1 MGDGGGSPFAAIVV
15 GFSVFVARWA
25 LSRAWADDGFSVFAA
40 IAGLISSGAELAL
53 NDTGF
58 GAFD

>member
-1 MGDGGGSPFAAIVV
+1 MVEAAFRCDRGGLLRFRGDMGL
-15 GFSVFVARWA
+15 VAGV
-25 LSRAWADDGFSVFAA
+25 ADDGFSVFAA